1 MKWEVRP
8 GGPPEAPR
16 DLSPSPSTL
25 RCPPLTPRR
34 PPRAPPPSWR
44 PSAELLSLPMWLAP
58 YRPCWRSLPPPPAAF
73 VPPASGPVAVW
84 ATATAAASTAAPAAA
99 VRQRWASVR
108 PVAVDAVRRLAA
120 RLLAVA
126 ASMGSPAPSGR
137 RLRSHAAAP
146 PAGAA
151 RQSRGAATTASAAG
165 TSKRR
170 RPAGGDKNSSSAG
183 APPPG
188 AAAEGTAAGA
198 PAGRGRGRPRGAAK
212 KRPKPAPSAAA
223 SSSSSPPAAAD
234 AAASAASGG
243 SGGAVP
249 RPRHY
254 FLFKSEG
261 ASRIEDGVDAKFS
274 IDDLAACAA
283 ATTPWDGVR
292 NYEARNLIRSMRVG
306 DRGLFYHSNVKEPG
320 IVGVV
325 EVVSPPR
332 PDPTQFT
339 GPHTDAKATHDA
351 PRWDLVDVRLHRR
364 MRRLVSLREIRA
376 RPALADM
383 ALVRRSRLSVSPVRR
398 EEWKE
403 VLRME
408 QEGEADLE
416 GGGED
421 TKG

>member
-1 MKWEVRP
+1 
-8 GGPPEAPR
+8 
-16 DLSPSPSTL
+16 
-25 RCPPLTPRR
+25 
-34 PPRAPPPSWR
+34 
-44 PSAELLSLPMWLAP
+44 MWLAAC
-58 YRPCWRSLPPPPAAF
+58 RPCWRSLPPPPVAF
-73 VPPASGPVAVW
+73 VPAASPVAVW
-84 ATATAAASTAAPAAA
+84 PTPTAAAAAAAA
-99 VRQRWASVR
+99 V
-108 PVAVDAVRRLAA
+108 A
-120 RLLAVA
+120 RLLAVG

-137 RLRSHAAAP
+137 RLRSHASTSAAGSAP
-146 PAGAA
+146 SA
-151 RQSRGAATTASAAG
+151 GAATTTSAAG

-170 RPAGGDKNSSSAG
+170 RRAGGDRDSSTWES
-183 APPPG
+183 PLG
-188 AAAEGTAAGA
+188 AAAEAAATGA
-198 PAGRGRGRPRGAAK
+198 PAGSGRGRPRGAAK
-212 KRPKPAPSAAA
+212 KRPKPAPAAA
-223 SSSSSPPAAAD
+223 SSPAPAAAD
-234 AAASAASGG
+234 AAASLASGV
-243 SGGAVP
+243 SGGAP
-249 RPRHY
+249 SRFRQY

-261 ASRIEDGVDAKFS
+261 ASRIVDGVDAKFS
-274 IDDLAACAA
+274 IDDLASCAA

-339 GPHTDAKATHDA
+339 GPHVDASATRDA

-376 RPALADM
+376 RPALSEM

-398 EEWKE
+398 NEWEE

-416 GGGED
+416 GGGE

>member
-1 MKWEVRP
+1 M
-8 GGPPEAPR
+8 
-16 DLSPSPSTL
+16 
-25 RCPPLTPRR
+25 
-34 PPRAPPPSWR
+34 
-44 PSAELLSLPMWLAP
+44 
-58 YRPCWRSLPPPPAAF
+58 
-73 VPPASGPVAVW
+73 
-84 ATATAAASTAAPAAA
+84 
-99 VRQRWASVR
+99 
-108 PVAVDAVRRLAA
+108 
-120 RLLAVA
+120 
-126 ASMGSPAPSGR
+126 
-137 RLRSHAAAP
+137 
-146 PAGAA
+146 
-151 RQSRGAATTASAAG
+151 
-165 TSKRR
+165 
-170 RPAGGDKNSSSAG
+170 
-183 APPPG
+183 
-188 AAAEGTAAGA
+188 
-198 PAGRGRGRPRGAAK
+198 
-212 KRPKPAPSAAA
+212 
-223 SSSSSPPAAAD
+223 
-234 AAASAASGG
+234 
-243 SGGAVP
+243 
-249 RPRHY
+249 
-254 FLFKSEG
+254 
-261 ASRIEDGVDAKFS
+261 DAKFS